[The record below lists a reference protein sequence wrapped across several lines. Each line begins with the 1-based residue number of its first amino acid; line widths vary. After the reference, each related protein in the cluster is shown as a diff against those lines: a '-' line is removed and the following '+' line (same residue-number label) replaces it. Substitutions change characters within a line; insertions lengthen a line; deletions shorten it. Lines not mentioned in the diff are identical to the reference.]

1 MKHVSQFGL
10 PKKRK
15 QTLDILEKAFTEGN
29 LDPHDYENRL
39 DIVMQADSIDK
50 LDLVLSD
57 FPEHYVK
64 ELGSNI
70 KSSSVIAPESIA
82 PQDHDKLSL
91 NILGGKSLVIDNVNT
106 SSSRI
111 FTIIGEQNIKF
122 NDPNLKNTKS
132 DYEVV
137 TIVGETNVDLRN
149 QCLEGAVVKLR
160 MTKIVGEVNIK
171 VLPGTVVED
180 RTKKIL
186 SEYSHVLKSKTWKN
200 KIYNAFSSSK
210 EDAVPTVTDKVNC
223 HLILEGISVLG
234 SVNITVY
241 DVQ

>member
-39 DIVMQADSIDK
+39 DMVMQADSVEK

-57 FPEHYVK
+57 FPEQYRK
-64 ELGSNI
+64 ESNVSTS
-70 KSSSVIAPESIA
+70 SSSVIAPENHA
-82 PQDHDKLSL
+82 KQNHNKLSL
-91 NILGGKSLVIDNVNT
+91 NVLAGKSLVIDNVST

-111 FTIIGEQNIKF
+111 FTIIGEQKISF
-122 NDPNLKNTKS
+122 SDPNLQNTKS

-137 TIVGETNVDLRN
+137 TIVGETSVDLRN
-149 QCLEGAVVKLR
+149 QCLEGAVIKLR
-160 MTKIVGEVNIK
+160 MTKVVGEVNIK
-171 VLPGTVVED
+171 VLPGTIVED

-186 SEYSHVLKSKTWKN
+186 SEYTHVLKSKTWKN
-200 KIYNAFSSSK
+200 KIYNAFSPNR
-210 EDAVPTVTDKVNC
+210 EDGSQKAAGKVNC
-223 HLILEGISVLG
+223 HLILEGFSILG
-234 SVNITVY
+234 AVNVTVY
-241 DVQ
+241 DI

>member
-39 DIVMQADSIDK
+39 DMVMQADSVEK

-57 FPEHYVK
+57 FPENYVK
-64 ELGSNI
+64 EPNANSN
-70 KSSSVIAPESIA
+70 KPQVIDPENVA
-82 PQDHDKLSL
+82 PQNHNKLSL
-91 NILGGKSLVIDNVNT
+91 NVLAGKSLVIDNVNT

-111 FTIIGEQNIKF
+111 FTIIGEQNIRF
-122 NDPNLKNTKS
+122 SDQNLQNTKS

-137 TIVGETNVDLRN
+137 TIVGETNVDLRSK
-149 QCLEGAVVKLR
+149 CLEGAVVRLR

-171 VLPGTVVED
+171 VLPGTIVED
-180 RTKKIL
+180 RTKKFL
-186 SEYSHVLKSKTWKN
+186 SEYTHVMKSKTWKS
-200 KIYNAFSSSK
+200 KIYNAFTSNK
-210 EDAVPTVTDKVNC
+210 EDAVPTVTEKVNC
-223 HLILEGISVLG
+223 HLILEGVSILG
-234 SVNITVY
+234 AVNITVY
-241 DVQ
+241 DV